1 MEEALQPTQNRKRIT
16 LALCIL
22 TYVMAYLCRLN
33 FSSAVLKIGA
43 DFGAGTATMGT
54 VGALFFIAYALGQL
68 VNGFIG
74 DTVSPVRFLIIATL
88 GTGLMNLL
96 MFFADH
102 IWLIFLFWILNGYF
116 QSIFWAACNRILSYY
131 YGAGEHHVISMGM
144 SLSMVASYLL
154 SWVVLGKLLL
164 DAAWQ
169 SYFLIP
175 ALVAA
180 VVLVLWFGFGYL
192 EKSVAVTIRKAVPP
206 DRKTLAGVMLGEG
219 LWLIC
224 FSCLFVGIIKEGIGL
239 WAPVIFLAVL
249 GNDID
254 QALLLLVLIPLGNFG
269 GIVLTGGLLRRF
281 GQIADRLL
289 IAMMGTMALL
299 AAGILLLKT
308 SSPLVAVF
316 LTAAISGLVMGCN
329 SILMSYLPLSYAS
342 QNIVSSLI
350 GIFDS
355 CAYAGAAISGYVL
368 GVFLDHSHW
377 QIIPLFWLIAA
388 IGGACFVAL
397 RRRVLCRREQGRGED
412 SNCG

>member
-1 MEEALQPTQNRKRIT
+1 MEEPLQPAQNRKRMT

-22 TYVMAYLCRLN
+22 TYIMVYLCRLN
-33 FSSAVLKIGA
+33 FSSAVLKIGT
-43 DFGAGTATMGT
+43 DFGAGTATMGA

-74 DTVSPVRFLIIATL
+74 DSVSPVRFLIIATL

-96 MFFADH
+96 MSLADR
-102 IWLIFLFWILNGYF
+102 ICLVFLVWILNGYF

-131 YGAGEHHVISMGM
+131 YGAGERHIISMGM

-164 DAAWQ
+164 QAAWQ

-180 VVLVLWFGFGYL
+180 AVLVLWLCFGRL

-206 DRKTLAGVMLGEG
+206 DRKVLAAVVREEG

-254 QALLLLVLIPLGNFG
+254 QSLLLLVLIPMGNFG

-281 GQIADRLL
+281 GRAADRLL
-289 IAMMGTMALL
+289 IAMMGAMALL
-299 AAGILLLKT
+299 AAGVLALKT

-316 LTAAISGLVMGCN
+316 FTAAISGLVMGCN

-355 CAYAGAAISGYVL
+355 CAYVGAAISGYVL
-368 GVFLDHSHW
+368 GIFLDHSHW
-377 QIIPLFWLIAA
+377 QIIPVFWLIAA
-388 IGGACFVAL
+388 LGGAYFVGL
-397 RRRVLCRREQGRGED
+397 RRRIIARREQGRGEGG
-412 SNCG
+412 SGG

>member
-1 MEEALQPTQNRKRIT
+1 MEEPLQPTQNRKRIT

-68 VNGFIG
+68 INGFIG

-88 GTGLMNLL
+88 GTGMMNLL
-96 MFFADH
+96 MFFADR
-102 IWLIFLFWILNGYF
+102 IWLIALIWVMNGYF

-164 DAAWQ
+164 TATWQ

-180 VVLVLWFGFGYL
+180 VVLALWFCFGRL
-192 EKSVAVTIRKAVPP
+192 EKSVAATIRKAVPP
-206 DRKTLAGVMLGEG
+206 DRRTLGAVVRGEG

-239 WAPVIFLAVL
+239 WAPVIFLSVL

-254 QALLLLVLIPLGNFG
+254 QSLLLLVLIPLGNFG
-269 GIVLTGGLLRRF
+269 GILLTGELLKRLTR
-281 GQIADRLL
+281 IADCLL
-289 IAMMGTMALL
+289 IPLMGVIALL
-299 AAGILLLKT
+299 AVGILLLKNI
-308 SSPLVAVF
+308 SPYGAVF

-355 CAYAGAAISGYVL
+355 CAYVGAAISGYVL
-368 GVFLDHSHW
+368 GIFLDHSHW

-388 IGGACFVAL
+388 LGGACFVAL
-397 RRRVLCRREQGRGED
+397 RRRILCRREQRTGEG
-412 SNCG
+412 SQGG